1 MMHSF
6 IFQTAHICAAQS
18 EQAELRFEQGAANVT
33 E

>member
-6 IFQTAHICAAQS
+6 IFQTAHICARRA